1 MTDPPVPQAT
11 TALARRS
18 PDALRRA
25 PEFYPEGHAGP
36 ELATV
41 LFGAPI
47 AGALGSSALLALV
60 FGTGG
65 LGAAVAGMFT
75 VPLTIAFANH
85 RLTNR
90 GKASLAAAR
99 ASYLRD
105 TAQGLAALETVAQ
118 SGALP
123 EVRLEAAALVA
134 LHRVEQGDVRGAI
147 DTLSIQEQDIDK
159 ARRRRNWE
167 VGLRGEL
174 LRSILAWL
182 SPGSFAES
190 GVAPSD
196 AFNEKDID
204 EDGRALLAL
213 LRVLERAAEPDEG
226 ALAQSWRDSRGT
238 DLQQRFPTLH
248 IIGLGVASER
258 LHHLLDA
265 LHERL
270 DGDRGD
276 HFRDV
281 LRQLFPRMQLLDA
294 SGYREASL
302 EEPVAMTRTLAVAA
316 PKAVVALAKQNDAIA
331 PTSEAPATFGAT
343 YTGILMVC
351 SALGLAGGSVAV
363 GALVGVFMSIYFG
376 TPIAAIWG
384 SRRTQTLRRAHR
396 IAPLASLLPAP
407 PEPWLVECASGPPGP
422 VARTSGYRK
431 LLPIPEG
438 TMVVYVAV
446 AQAHEALQR
455 LEHDEAWQHVAWWF
469 EGFSGRLQHD
479 ESMYGAGSALVRVAT
494 LTGHLADARRLMSV
508 LPERGNEWDTAQSRT
523 AWGNAPFAT
532 RLADALVLAAE
543 GEWDMVRARVEWAL
557 QSAPVYLSEQ
567 DRALYELLVYKAAK
581 TGVSISWPLPSSDPS
596 AKTWASAVWPQ
607 DVSS

>member
-1 MTDPPVPQAT
+1 MTELDVPPAT
-11 TALARRS
+11 TALALRS
-18 PDALRRA
+18 PDALRRP

-41 LFGAPI
+41 LFGAPAAAAI
-47 AGALGSSALLALV
+47 GSGVLLAVL
-60 FGTGG
+60 GTGG
-65 LGAAVAGMFT
+65 IGAVVGGMFT
-75 VPLTIAFANH
+75 VPLTIAYANH

-90 GKASLAAAR
+90 GKAKLAAAR
-99 ASYLRD
+99 MAYLRD
-105 TAQGLAALETVAQ
+105 TASGLAALETVAQ

-123 EVRLEAAALVA
+123 EVRLEAAGHVA
-134 LHRVEQGDVRGAI
+134 LHRIEQGDVRGAI
-147 DTLSIQEQDIDK
+147 DTLSIREQDAGK
-159 ARRRRNWE
+159 FRRRRNWE

-204 EDGRALLAL
+204 EHGRALLAL
-213 LRVLERAAEPDEG
+213 LRVLERAAEPDDG
-226 ALAQSWRDSRGT
+226 ALAQSWRDTRGT
-238 DLQQRFPTLH
+238 GLDGLFPTLH

-276 HFRDV
+276 HFRNV

-294 SGYREASL
+294 SGYREASPD
-302 EEPVAMTRTLAVAA
+302 EPLSMTRTLAVAA
-316 PKAVVALAKQNDAIA
+316 PKEVVALAKLNTTAE
-331 PTSEAPATFGAT
+331 PRSEAPAAFAAT
-343 YTGILMVC
+343 Y
-351 SALGLAGGSVAV
+351 SAVMALCAAAGLAGGSVAIGGV
-363 GALVGVFMSIYFG
+363 VGVFMSIYFG

-384 SRRTQTLRRAHR
+384 SRRTQRVRHAHR
-396 IAPLASLLPAP
+396 IAPLAALEPRP

-422 VARTSGYRK
+422 IARTSGYRK

-446 AQAHEALQR
+446 AQAHDALAR
-455 LEHDEAWQHVAWWF
+455 LEHDEAWQHVAWWY

-479 ESMYGAGSALVRVAT
+479 ESMYGAGSALVCVAA

-508 LPERGNEWDTAQSRT
+508 LPERGNEWDTPATRT

-532 RLADALVLAAE
+532 RLADALLLAIE
-543 GEWDMVRARVEWAL
+543 GEWDMVQTRLEWTL
-557 QSAPVYLSEQ
+557 QTPAVYLSQ
-567 DRALYELLVYKAAK
+567 RDRALYELIAYKASKA
-581 TGVSISWPLPSSDPS
+581 GVSLSWPLESHDPS
-596 AKTWASAVWPQ
+596 AKTWASAVWPKES
-607 DVSS
+607 D

>member
-1 MTDPPVPQAT
+1 MTDPPVQQAS

-41 LFGAPI
+41 LFGAPV
-47 AGALGSSALLALV
+47 AGAIGSGVLLALV

-65 LGAAVAGMFT
+65 VGAVVGGMFT

-90 GKASLAAAR
+90 GKARLAAAR
-99 ASYLRD
+99 MSYLHD
-105 TAQGLAALETVAQ
+105 TARGLAALETVAQ

-123 EVRLEAAALVA
+123 EVRLEAAAHVA
-134 LHRVEQGDVRGAI
+134 LHRIELGDVRGAI
-147 DTLSIQEQDIDK
+147 DTLSIREQDATK
-159 ARRRRNWE
+159 FRRRRNWE

-190 GVAPSD
+190 GVASSD
-196 AFNEKDID
+196 GFNEKDID
-204 EDGRALLAL
+204 EEGRALLAL
-213 LRVLERAAEPDEG
+213 LRVLERAAEPDDG
-226 ALAQSWRDSRGT
+226 ALAQSWRDTRGT
-238 DLQQRFPTLH
+238 SLQSLFPTLH

-258 LHHLLDA
+258 LHHLLDS

-276 HFRDV
+276 HFRTV

-302 EEPVAMTRTLAVAA
+302 EEPVSMTRTLAVAA
-316 PKAVVALAKQNDAIA
+316 PKTVVALAKQSSALE
-331 PTSEAPATFGAT
+331 PSSEAPATFGAT
-343 YTGILMVC
+343 YAGILAVC
-351 SALGLAGGSVAV
+351 AALGLAGGSIAV
-363 GALVGVFMSIYFG
+363 GAVIGVFMSIYFG

-384 SRRTQTLRRAHR
+384 SRRTQALRRAHR
-396 IAPLASLLPAP
+396 IAPLAALEPLP

-446 AQAHEALQR
+446 AQAHEALAR
-455 LEHDEAWQHVAWWF
+455 LEHDEAWQHVAWWY

-479 ESMYGAGSALVRVAT
+479 ESMYGAGSALVRVAA

-508 LPERGNEWDTAQSRT
+508 LPERGNEWDTPETRT

-532 RLADALVLAAE
+532 RLTDALLLAME
-543 GEWDMVRARVEWAL
+543 GEWDMANSRMQWARE
-557 QSAPVYLSEQ
+557 APPAYLSER
-567 DRALYELLVYKAAK
+567 DRALYELIAYKASKA
-581 TGVSISWPLPSSDPS
+581 GVSISWPHASADPS
-596 AKTWASAVWPQ
+596 AKTWASAVWPK
-607 DVSS
+607 DD

>member
-1 MTDPPVPQAT
+1 MSEPPVPPAT
-11 TALARRS
+11 TALALRS

-41 LFGAPI
+41 LFGAPA
-47 AGALGSSALLALV
+47 AGAIGSGVLLALV

-65 LGAAVAGMFT
+65 IAAVVGGMFT
-75 VPLTIAFANH
+75 VPLSIAYANH

-90 GKASLAAAR
+90 GKAKLAAAR
-99 ASYLRD
+99 MAYMQD
-105 TAQGLAALETVAQ
+105 TARGLAALETVAQ

-123 EVRLEAAALVA
+123 EVRLEAAGHVA

-147 DTLSIQEQDIDK
+147 DILSIHEQDAAK
-159 ARRRRNWE
+159 FRRRRNWE

-204 EDGRALLAL
+204 EHGRALLAL
-213 LRVLERAAEPDEG
+213 LRVLERAAAPDDG
-226 ALAQSWRDSRGT
+226 ALAQSWRDTRGT
-238 DLQQRFPTLH
+238 GLHSLFPTLH

-258 LHHLLDA
+258 LHHLLDP

-276 HFRDV
+276 HFRHV

-294 SGYREASL
+294 SGYREASPD
-302 EEPVAMTRTLAVAA
+302 EPLSMTRTLAVAA
-316 PKAVVALAKQNDAIA
+316 PKEVVALAKLDTTSE
-331 PTSEAPATFGAT
+331 PGSEAPATFAAT
-343 YTGILMVC
+343 Y
-351 SALGLAGGSVAV
+351 SAVLALCAAAGLAGGSVAV
-363 GALVGVFMSIYFG
+363 GAVVGVFMSIYFG

-384 SRRTQTLRRAHR
+384 SRRTQAARHAHR
-396 IAPLASLLPAP
+396 IAPLAALQPAP
-407 PEPWLVECASGPPGP
+407 PQPWLVECASGPPGP

-446 AQAHEALQR
+446 AQAHDALRR
-455 LEHDEAWQHVAWWF
+455 LEHDEAWQHVAWWY

-479 ESMYGAGSALVRVAT
+479 ESMYGAGSALVRVAA

-508 LPERGNEWDTAQSRT
+508 LPERGNEWDTPATRT

-532 RLADALVLAAE
+532 RLTDALLLAIE
-543 GEWDMVRARVEWAL
+543 GEWDMVRTRLEWAL
-557 QSAPVYLSEQ
+557 QAPAVHLSQ
-567 DRALYELLVYKAAK
+567 HDRALVELIAYKAAK
-581 TGVSISWPLPSSDPS
+581 AGVSLSWPLQSNEPS
-596 AKTWASAVWPQ
+596 AKTWASAVWP
-607 DVSS
+607 DEG

>member
-1 MTDPPVPQAT
+1 MTEPPVPQAT

-41 LFGAPI
+41 LFGAPV
-47 AGALGSSALLALV
+47 AGAIGGGVLLALA

-65 LGAAVAGMFT
+65 VGAVVGGLFT
-75 VPLTIAFANH
+75 VPLTIAYANH

-90 GKASLAAAR
+90 GKSKLAAAR
-99 ASYLRD
+99 LSYLHD
-105 TAQGLAALETVAQ
+105 TVRGLGALEGVAQ

-134 LHRVEQGDVRGAI
+134 LHKIEQGDVRGAI
-147 DTLSIQEQDIDK
+147 DTLSIREQDATK
-159 ARRRRNWE
+159 SRRRRNWE

-196 AFNEKDID
+196 SFNEKDID
-204 EDGRALLAL
+204 EDGRALLGL

-226 ALAQSWRDSRGT
+226 ALAQSWRDTQGT
-238 DLQQRFPTLH
+238 GLHSLFPTLH
-248 IIGLGVASER
+248 IIGLAVASER

-276 HFRDV
+276 HFRSV

-302 EEPVAMTRTLAVAA
+302 EEPVSMTRTLAVAA
-316 PKAVVALAKQNDAIA
+316 PKAMVALAKQDSLVE
-331 PTSEAPATFGAT
+331 PGSEAPATFAAT
-343 YTGILMVC
+343 YTAVLTMC
-351 SALGLAGGSVAV
+351 ATAGLIGGSMAI
-363 GALVGVFMSIYFG
+363 GGIIGVFMSIYFG

-384 SRRTQTLRRAHR
+384 SRRTEAARRAHR
-396 IAPLASLLPAP
+396 IAPLAALEPAP
-407 PEPWLVECASGPPGP
+407 PQPWLVECASGPPGP

-446 AQAHEALQR
+446 AQAHDALLR
-455 LEHDEAWQHVAWWF
+455 REPDEAWEQVAWWY

-479 ESMYGAGSALVRVAT
+479 ESMYGAGSALVRVAA
-494 LTGHLADARRLMSV
+494 LTGHLADARRLMAV
-508 LPERGNEWDTAQSRT
+508 LPERGNEWDTPDTRT
-523 AWGNAPFAT
+523 SWGNAPFAT
-532 RLADALVLAAE
+532 RLTDALLLALE
-543 GEWDMVRARVEWAL
+543 KDWDSARSRLEWAL
-557 QSAPVYLSEQ
+557 QSPAVHLSEQ
-567 DRALYELLVYKAAK
+567 DRALVDLLVYKASKA
-581 TGVSISWPLPSSDPS
+581 GVSISWPLGSQDPA
-596 AKTWASAVWPQ
+596 AKAWASAVWPK
-607 DVSS
+607 DD

>member
-1 MTDPPVPQAT
+1 MTELDVPPAT
-11 TALARRS
+11 AALALRS

-41 LFGAPI
+41 LFGAPAAAAI
-47 AGALGSSALLALV
+47 GCGVLLAVL
-60 FGTGG
+60 GTGG
-65 LGAAVAGMFT
+65 IGAVVGGMFT
-75 VPLTIAFANH
+75 VPLTIAYANH

-90 GKASLAAAR
+90 GKAKLAAAR
-99 ASYLRD
+99 MAYLRD
-105 TAQGLAALETVAQ
+105 TASGLSALETVAQ

-123 EVRLEAAALVA
+123 EVRLEAAGHVA
-134 LHRVEQGDVRGAI
+134 LHRIEQGDVRGAI
-147 DTLSIQEQDIDK
+147 DTLSIREQDAGK
-159 ARRRRNWE
+159 SRRRRNWE

-204 EDGRALLAL
+204 EHGRALLAL
-213 LRVLERAAEPDEG
+213 LRVLERAAEPDDG
-226 ALAQSWRDSRGT
+226 ALAQSWRDTRGT
-238 DLQQRFPTLH
+238 GLHSLFPTLH

-276 HFRDV
+276 HFRNV

-294 SGYREASL
+294 SGYREASPD
-302 EEPVAMTRTLAVAA
+302 EPLSMTRTLAVAA
-316 PKAVVALAKQNDAIA
+316 PKEVVALAKLNTSGE
-331 PTSEAPATFGAT
+331 PRSEAPAAFAAT
-343 YTGILMVC
+343 Y
-351 SALGLAGGSVAV
+351 SAVMALCAAAGLAGGSVAI
-363 GALVGVFMSIYFG
+363 GAVVGVFMSIYFG

-384 SRRTQTLRRAHR
+384 SRRTQRVRHAHR
-396 IAPLASLLPAP
+396 IAPLAALEPSP

-422 VARTSGYRK
+422 IARTSGYRK

-446 AQAHEALQR
+446 AQAHDALAR
-455 LEHDEAWQHVAWWF
+455 LEHDEAWQHVAWWY

-479 ESMYGAGSALVRVAT
+479 ESMYGAGSALVCVAA

-508 LPERGNEWDTAQSRT
+508 LPERGNEWDTPLTRT

-532 RLADALVLAAE
+532 RLADALLLALE
-543 GEWDMVRARVEWAL
+543 GEWDMVQTRLEWAL
-557 QSAPVYLSEQ
+557 QAPAVYLSQ
-567 DRALYELLVYKAAK
+567 HDRALYELIAYKASKA
-581 TGVSISWPLPSSDPS
+581 GVSLSWPLESHDPS
-596 AKTWASAVWPQ
+596 AKTWASAVWP
-607 DVSS
+607 DESD